1 MTRKI
6 KTLNAIS
13 KQGLARLPDAY
24 VVGGDVADPDAIL
37 LRSAD
42 MHKLEIPPS
51 LLAVGRAGAG
61 TNNIPVKAMSEK
73 GIVVFNTPGA
83 NANAVKEL
91 VIAGMLLGVRN
102 IVPAINFAASLQGD
116 DEYLHKQVEA
126 EKKQFAGR
134 ELRGSALGIVGLGA
148 IGSMLAES
156 ALSLGMKVIGIDPEL
171 TVDAAW
177 RLPSQVRKASNIE
190 ELLKH
195 SDFVSL
201 HIPLLPSTRDLI
213 NAERLKIMKKGCVL
227 LNFAREGIV
236 DTQAVIDALHAGRLQ
251 SYLCDFASNLM
262 RQHPRAIAL
271 PHLGASTEE
280 AEENCAVMVAD
291 QVADYLQNGNIRN
304 SVNFPNIAMPRGSR
318 YRLAIANVNV
328 PNMLGQ
334 ISTALAGAG
343 LNINNM
349 MNKSRGELAFTL
361 VDVETEAP
369 QPVIDQLALIQGV
382 LRVRYLPD

>member
-13 KQGLARLPDAY
+13 KSGLARLPDNY
-24 VVGGDVADPDAIL
+24 VVGNDATEPDAIL
-37 LRSAD
+37 LRSTD

-61 TNNIPVKAMSEK
+61 TNNIPNKAMSEK

-91 VIAGMLLGVRN
+91 VIAGMLMGVRN
-102 IVPAINFAASLQGD
+102 IVPAFNFATNLQGD
-116 DEYLHKQVEA
+116 DEFLLKQAEA

-134 ELRGSALGIVGLGA
+134 ELRNSTLGIVGLGA
-148 IGSMLAES
+148 IGSILAES
-156 ALSLGMKVIGIDPEL
+156 ALLLGMKVIGIDPEI
-171 TVDAAW
+171 TIDAAW
-177 RLPSQVRKASNIE
+177 RLPSQVKMATTIE

-201 HIPLLPSTRDLI
+201 HIPLLPSTRHLI
-213 NAERLKIMKKGCVL
+213 NADRVKIMKKGSVL
-227 LNFAREGIV
+227 LNFSRDGIV
-236 DTQAVIDALHAGRLQ
+236 DTQAVIDGLNAGRLQ
-251 SYLCDFASNLM
+251 SYLCDFLCNLM

-291 QVADYLQNGNIRN
+291 QVADYLQNGNIVN
-304 SVNFPNIAMPRGSR
+304 SVNFPNISLPRGSR
-318 YRLAIANVNV
+318 YRLAIANANV

-334 ISTALAGAG
+334 ISTTLASAG

-349 MNKSRGELAFTL
+349 TNKSRGELAFTL

-369 QPVIDQLALIQGV
+369 QAVIDQLSGIQGV
-382 LRVRYLPD
+382 LRVRYLPG